1 MSKDW
6 YYAVE
11 GASKGPVNEKE
22 FDELVAG
29 GTIRSD
35 TLVWQEGMEDWLPY
49 ARAQGTQS
57 TAASPPHAPRDNDHD
72 PARAD
77 ANTFVGALKDGFAR
91 YVDFKTR
98 STRSQYWWFTL
109 WSIIFSIV
117 TGIID
122 LALGMGDTG
131 PVGMIASLVLFLPSI
146 ALGVR
151 RLHDIGRTGWWMLLV
166 FIPLIGW
173 LILIVFYC
181 TKSKAEPNK
190 WGPEPQH

>member
-1 MSKDW
+1 M
-6 YYAVE
+6 
-11 GASKGPVNEKE
+11 
-22 FDELVAG
+22 
-29 GTIRSD
+29 
-35 TLVWQEGMEDWLPY
+35 
-49 ARAQGTQS
+49 
-57 TAASPPHAPRDNDHD
+57 
-72 PARAD
+72 
-77 ANTFVGALKDGFAR
+77 
-91 YVDFKTR
+91 
-98 STRSQYWWFTL
+98 
-109 WSIIFSIV
+109 

>member
-11 GASKGPVNEKE
+11 GTSNGPVSEAE
-22 FDELVAG
+22 LQELVAVS
-29 GTIRSD
+29 TIRSD

-49 ARAQGTQS
+49 ARAQGTQGS
-57 TAASPPHAPRDNDHD
+57 APLPPQTPAISGHD
-72 PARAD
+72 PARDD
-77 ANTFVGALKDGFAR
+77 ANTFLGALKDGFAR
-91 YVDFKTR
+91 FVDFKTR

-109 WSIIFSIV
+109 WSVIVSII

-122 LALGMGDTG
+122 VSLGMGDTG
-131 PVGMIASLVLFLPSI
+131 PVGLLASLVLFLPSLAVAI
-146 ALGVR
+146 R

-166 FIPLIGW
+166 FIPILGW
-173 LILIVFYC
+173 IVLLFFYC
-181 TKSKAEPNK
+181 TKSQETPNK